1 LQLPHGRTSAEWFRL
16 LPIQGWQAIDES
28 DDAAQ
33 LPAAKQFA
41 HRAEAAPVAPPH
53 AERRFVHDR
62 GHKPSPRGWT
72 RIARCNWSY
81 NRSHKAR
88 RQPEGHG
95 ERCTLERPSLGPVE
109 AIIIPWTSPT
119 AKMSAGVLI
128 RTTAG
133 YFSQARG
140 GAFGVSATE
149 SPRRQA
155 VRARRRWRG
164 AASEADLRS
173 ELDLA
178 RVQLV
183 QHGTEIRL
191 IDDTAHQVKIG
202 MVRQVEELVTHL
214 YVHALPDA
222 EIAGDGRVQ
231 VDQARADDGIAP
243 ERPKPVSG
251 GQGERRRIEQ
261 RLVLFWSA
269 AST

>member
-1 LQLPHGRTSAEWFRL
+1 
-16 LPIQGWQAIDES
+16 
-28 DDAAQ
+28 
-33 LPAAKQFA
+33 
-41 HRAEAAPVAPPH
+41 
-53 AERRFVHDR
+53 
-62 GHKPSPRGWT
+62 
-72 RIARCNWSY
+72 
-81 NRSHKAR
+81 
-88 RQPEGHG
+88 
-95 ERCTLERPSLGPVE
+95 
-109 AIIIPWTSPT
+109 
-119 AKMSAGVLI
+119 MSAGISI
-128 RTTAG
+128 RAAAG
-133 YFSQARG
+133 YFPNRAAGPAACQRRKAPGAQQREHG
-140 GAFGVSATE
+140 GD
-149 SPRRQA
+149 
-155 VRARRRWRG
+155 G

-191 IDDTAHQVKIG
+191 IDDTAHQVEIG
-202 MVRQVEELVTHL
+202 MVRQVEELATHL

-231 VDQARADDGIAP
+231 VDQARAGDGIAP